1 MEQLQERNCSMVN
14 IHKEE
19 AKKKE
24 SESEED
30 DDMGSGLFD

>member
-19 AKKKE
+19 EKKE
-24 SESEED
+24 ESEEYD
-30 DDMGSGLFD
+30 NIGFGFIE